1 MSNFKKNDLY
11 DREKKLHRVEK
22 KNKNNLDKHKKI
34 IYNVVPAL
42 KDEDTIDEYLDYVYT
57 KQNFKR
63 R

>member
-22 KNKNNLDKHKKI
+22 KSKSNLDKHKKI

>member
-1 MSNFKKNDLY
+1 MGNFKKSDLY
-11 DREKKLHRVEK
+11 DREKKLHKVEK
-22 KNKNNLDKHKKI
+22 AKNKLDKHRKI

-57 KQNFKR
+57 NQNFKR